1 MTLPSVETIASFLT
15 IAIAIVGVLLA
26 ALWLSLVVWAVR
38 DMRSR
43 SRDPFA
49 SLLAGLMVLLLPF
62 VGILIYWVL
71 RPTETLTAAY
81 ERALEEEALLQE
93 IEERPSCPG
102 CSRSVKTGW
111 ILCPHC
117 HTRLRKRCPDCDEL
131 MELQWNLCPFC
142 GNQHVDAYQAIIPT
156 ATITAIDE
164 ADEEEE
170 NE

>member
-1 MTLPSVETIASFLT
+1 MTLPSVETIASYLT
-15 IAIAIVGVLLA
+15 IVIAIFGVLLA
-26 ALWLSLVVWAVR
+26 AFWLSLVIWAVR

-49 SLLAGLMVLLLPF
+49 SLLAGLVVLLLPF

-71 RPTETLTAAY
+71 RPPQTLTELY

-102 CSRSVKTGW
+102 CSRSVQKGW
-111 ILCPHC
+111 IVCPHC
-117 HTRLRKRCPDCDEL
+117 HTRLRKQCPDCDEL

-142 GNQHVDAYQAIIPT
+142 GNQHVDSYQAAIIPT
-156 ATITAIDE
+156 ETIE
-164 ADEEEE
+164 ANNEPSEEEDE
-170 NE
+170 

>member
-1 MTLPSVETIASFLT
+1 MTLPSVEAIASYLT
-15 IAIAIVGVLLA
+15 IVIAIFGVLLA
-26 ALWLSLVVWAVR
+26 AFWLSLVVWAVR

-49 SLLAGLMVLLLPF
+49 SLLAGLTVLLLPF

-71 RPTETLTAAY
+71 RPPQTLTEVY

-102 CSRSVKTGW
+102 CSRAVQKGW

-117 HTRLRKRCPDCDEL
+117 HTRLRKQCPDCNEL

-142 GNQHVDAYQAIIPT
+142 GNQHLDSYQA
-156 ATITAIDE
+156 ATIPATSIITNEEDE
-164 ADEEEE
+164 A
-170 NE
+170 NEHE